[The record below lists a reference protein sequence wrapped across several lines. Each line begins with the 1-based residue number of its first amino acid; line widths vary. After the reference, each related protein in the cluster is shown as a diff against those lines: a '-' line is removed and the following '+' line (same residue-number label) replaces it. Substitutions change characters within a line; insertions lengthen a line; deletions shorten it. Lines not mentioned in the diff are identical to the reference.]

1 MSKRENKRI
10 RQLERRVEKL
20 EQALY
25 GGRVPDYQIQVTA
38 GGTPEM
44 LDELGKKLAESI
56 QKAFSVPASEAKAS
70 EPMGEFTVTT
80 EEAAQSLARAVEADK
95 SASLPAETVIREM
108 EKGRQGA
115 SDRKTV
121 RERLRDVFLS
131 SSYR

>member
-44 LDELGKKLAESI
+44 LDELGKKLAESV

-70 EPMGEFTVTT
+70 EPMEFTVTT
-80 EEAAQSLARAVEADK
+80 EEAAQ
-95 SASLPAETVIREM
+95 SLPAETVIREM